1 MSVSRATFTT
11 VGILSLGIALVLVLL
26 GCAPALAAPEDA
38 VKAQKPCQTY
48 IPEDPASRF
57 PGVTICAWGIEDL
70 REFEILY
77 HPRRALPGRST

>member
-1 MSVSRATFTT
+1 MSDWGRWLYAP
-11 VGILSLGIALVLVLL
+11 LWALL
-26 GCAPALAAPEDA
+26 GFALFSAVLAAPEDA
-38 VKAQKPCQTY
+38 ERPEKPCQTY

-77 HPRRALPGRST
+77 HPPAILRGRAT